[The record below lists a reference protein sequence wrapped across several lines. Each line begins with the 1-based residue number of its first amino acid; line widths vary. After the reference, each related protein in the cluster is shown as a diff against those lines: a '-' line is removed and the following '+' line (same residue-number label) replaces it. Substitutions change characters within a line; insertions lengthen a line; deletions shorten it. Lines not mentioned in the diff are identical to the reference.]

1 VTADS
6 PDTPAASEP
15 PSHEPETSGPPT
27 GESITR
33 ESTPRA
39 DESPVNAQD
48 STPREAGASVAERK
62 AELADSLAAVRER
75 IAAACVAAHRD
86 PAEIR
91 LLTVTK
97 TFPAT
102 DVALLCDLGLDD
114 FAENRD
120 AEAAAK
126 TAELAAL
133 RPDHH
138 VHWTMVGR
146 LQRNKAKSVAEW
158 AAEVQSVD
166 SGRLADALQHAVRL
180 SLDRGNRDDRL
191 DVLIQASIDGDPA
204 RGGIPLDD
212 LFALSDHI
220 AGLDTLRLLGVMAVA
235 PLGMPPEQAFDR
247 LAAAV
252 ARMRT
257 DHPGATCLSLGMS
270 GDLEQAIT
278 HGSTCVR
285 VGTALLGGRRLASP

>member
-1 VTADS
+1 VTTA
-6 PDTPAASEP
+6 ER
-15 PSHEPETSGPPT
+15 SGP
-27 GESITR
+27 ES
-33 ESTPRA
+33 
-39 DESPVNAQD
+39 D
-48 STPREAGASVAERK
+48 RK
-62 AELADSLAAVRER
+62 AELAANLAAVRER
-75 IAAACVAAHRD
+75 IAAACAAADRE

-97 TFPAT
+97 TFPAA
-102 DVALLCDLGLDD
+102 DVALLCDLDLDD

-126 TAELAAL
+126 VAELRTL
-133 RPDHH
+133 RPDHAAR
-138 VHWTMVGR
+138 WAMVGR
-146 LQRNKAKSVAEW
+146 LQRNKAKSVAHW

-180 SLDRGNRDDRL
+180 SLDRGDRADPL
-191 DVLIQASIDGDPA
+191 AVLIQASIDGDPA
-204 RGGIPLDD
+204 RGGIPLDE

-220 AGLDTLRLLGVMAVA
+220 AGLDALRLQGVMAVA

-247 LAAAV
+247 LAVAV

-257 DHPGATCLSLGMS
+257 DHPAATCLSLGMS